1 MCETQYTHYTLHIT
15 CISSYTCEDTHIIPP
30 VSQANS
36 PVGSSVSML
45 LIFSNTDEPTKQLN
59 AGIVN
64 MQQHSVSCDQS
75 SSLQNYPLKL
85 VQIKLV
91 IAGNAA
97 AV

>member
-1 MCETQYTHYTLHIT
+1 
-15 CISSYTCEDTHIIPP
+15 
-30 VSQANS
+30 
-36 PVGSSVSML
+36 ML